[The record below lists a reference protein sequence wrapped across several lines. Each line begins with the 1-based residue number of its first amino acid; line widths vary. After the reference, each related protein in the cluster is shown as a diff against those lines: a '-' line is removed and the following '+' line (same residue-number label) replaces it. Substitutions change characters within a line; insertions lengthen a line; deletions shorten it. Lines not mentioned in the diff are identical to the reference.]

1 MIRIAV
7 AEDNLL
13 LAKSVQEKLALF
25 PEELKFIFHSL
36 NGKKLIERLESDSNI
51 NVVLMDI
58 QMPEM
63 DGIETTQH
71 IHQHFPHIKVIM
83 LTVLDDQESI
93 FNAILAGANGYLLKE
108 ENPAMLLE
116 SITSIVNG
124 GAPMSPEIALKAL
137 RMLRNPLPQI
147 TPSDKTKPELSVREV
162 DVLTQLSKGFDYKKI
177 AENLFIS
184 PSTVRKHIENIY
196 SKLHAHNKVEAIQLG
211 IKHRI
216 ID

>member
-1 MIRIAV
+1 
-7 AEDNLL
+7 
-13 LAKSVQEKLALF
+13 
-25 PEELKFIFHSL
+25 
-36 NGKKLIERLESDSNI
+36 
-51 NVVLMDI
+51 
-58 QMPEM
+58 
-63 DGIETTQH
+63 
-71 IHQHFPHIKVIM
+71 
-83 LTVLDDQESI
+83 
-93 FNAILAGANGYLLKE
+93 
-108 ENPAMLLE
+108 
-116 SITSIVNG
+116 
-124 GAPMSPEIALKAL
+124 
-137 RMLRNPLPQI
+137 LPQI